1 MIDKPAT
8 GRDRP
13 WHYALAGAFMVAGP
27 LARELY
33 YARYPLNSIEALI
46 LVLGLAVTGA
56 AIAVG
61 GSRLGRYP
69 SGVVFAALFLLFL
82 DLQFDFRR
90 LGALA
95 GVAAACLVLS
105 LLLSRWRA
113 TITCLVLGVFYL
125 TSLPF
130 RSRDDVSIRN
140 SQESAGQ
147 VALRPII
154 HVVLDEQL
162 GIGGFRGIGDTLTA
176 GFLTDFYVRRGFDV
190 YAGAYSRFNVTRK
203 SIAAVLSLGEV
214 DESAILRPT
223 REGSPAPLVSN
234 PYFARLAGEGH
245 LINVYESANLDYCQT
260 SRIEVA
266 TCIRVPPTSVTNIS
280 FMRISWRQKARL
292 VLEFHLVHSSRLR
305 SLHPRLRKL
314 EPRRIFAARGLELLR
329 SASNDLVRRRNRADF
344 FFAHVLL
351 PHHPY
356 EVDDECVS
364 YLERVLAPS
373 TSKRTPDSLRT
384 SREARYR
391 AQVRCIHRV
400 LGQFLDQVEE
410 VFGRNQAV
418 IIVHGDHG
426 SRATHRCEP
435 NINCHPPAATE
446 EHVKSYRPVDF
457 TAEFATLLAVRGPD
471 SKGAVHWESTPVQDF
486 LWAFIK
492 SGFKTAPGTP
502 WQHYIY
508 LNSPTRIAYP
518 LRPADM
524 LWAQGGR

>member
-1 MIDKPAT
+1 MTDMAAI

-33 YARYPLNSIEALI
+33 YARYPLTSMEALT
-46 LVLGLAVTGA
+46 LVLGLAGTGA
-56 AIAVG
+56 ALAVG

-82 DLQFDFRR
+82 DLQFDLRR
-90 LGALA
+90 LDVLA

-105 LLLSRWRA
+105 LLLYRWRA
-113 TITCLVLGVFYL
+113 AITCLALGVFYV
-125 TSLPF
+125 TTLPF
-130 RSRDDVSIRN
+130 RSRDDVTIRN

-147 VALRPII
+147 VALRPIV

-162 GIGGFRGIGDTLTA
+162 GIGGFRGVGDTLTA

-190 YAGAYSRFNVTRK
+190 YAGAYSRFNVTLQ

-214 DESAILRPT
+214 NESELLGPH
-223 REGSPAPLVSN
+223 REGSRPLVSN

-245 LINVYESANLDYCQT
+245 LINVYQSANLDYCHT
-260 SRIEVA
+260 SRVEIA
-266 TCIRVPPTSVTNIS
+266 TCVRVPPISVTNIS
-280 FMRISWRQKARL
+280 FLRISWRQKARL
-292 VLEFHLVHSSRLR
+292 VVESHLVHSSRLR

-314 EPRRIFAARGLELLR
+314 EPRRISAARGLQLLR
-329 SASNDLVRRRNRADF
+329 SATNDLVRQRNRADV

-351 PHHPY
+351 PHNPY
-356 EVDDECVS
+356 ELDDECVA
-364 YLERVLAPS
+364 YLERSRAPS
-373 TSKRTPDSLRT
+373 TFKRTPDSLRT
-384 SREARYR
+384 SQQARYR

-400 LGQFLDQVEE
+400 LGQFLDRVEE

-435 NINCHPPAATE
+435 NIVCKPPAATE
-446 EHVKSYRPVDF
+446 EQVKSYRPVDF
-457 TAEFATLLAVRGPD
+457 AAEFATLLAVRGPD

-492 SGFKTAPGTP
+492 SGFKTVPGTP

-508 LNSPTRIAYP
+508 LNSPRNRIAHP

-524 LWAQGGR
+524 PWAQGGI